1 MRGLILTKWL
11 GRLSKVETGMSG
23 EIKKRSIVIDGH
35 KTSVSLEAE
44 FWQSLKQIAAKRGIR
59 LNALVAEVDRTREGN
74 LSCALRVFVLR
85 ETQAL
90 GRRDVG

>member
-11 GRLSKVETGMSG
+11 GRPSKVETGMSG

-44 FWQSLKQIAAKRGIR
+44 FWQSLKQIAAKRGVR
-59 LNALVAEVDRTREGN
+59 LNALVAEIDRARSGN
-74 LSCALRVFVLR
+74 LSSALRVFVLR

-90 GRRDVG
+90 ARGDVV